1 MIGVLEQSYEE
12 IKKMGSDVNHRKVDE
27 VLVITQ
33 AITILQNESDEAKEI
48 VNTNKFKIEELKVQ
62 LLIYLK

>member
-1 MIGVLEQSYEE
+1 VIGVLEQSYEE